1 MPTRQ
6 EQLLD
11 AAIAILGGQGVRH
24 LTHRAVDA
32 AAGLPAGS
40 TSNYFKTRD
49 ALVEAVV
56 DRFAMREQAVWE
68 TIAGL
73 VRPNTPDELASALA
87 AFVHRA
93 TGEERATTLA
103 RYSLFVEA
111 ALRPTLRQKLAETA
125 EAIRDWAAQWLRDLG
140 SADPHADSRLI
151 LDQLDGIMLHRLA
164 FPDPTAEPTQQI
176 TKLVRAVLGKKVIDQ
191 GLSA

>member
-11 AAIAILGGQGVRH
+11 AAIAILGAQGVRH

-32 AAGLPAGS
+32 AAGLPVGS
-40 TSNYFKTRD
+40 ASNYFKTRD
-49 ALVEAVV
+49 ALVEAIV
-56 DRFAMREQAVWE
+56 DRFAAREQAAWE
-68 TIAGL
+68 TIAGV

-93 TGEERATTLA
+93 TNQERATTLA

-111 ALRPTLRQKLAETA
+111 ALRPTLRGKLAETSD
-125 EAIRDWAAQWLRDLG
+125 AIRDWAAQWLRDLG
-140 SADPHADSRLI
+140 SADPHADCRLI

-164 FPDPTAEPTQQI
+164 FPDPAADPTQQI
-176 TKLVRAVLGKKVIDQ
+176 TKLVRAVLGPTA
-191 GLSA
+191 S